1 MFFVLAETNEIV
13 GWVDSIL
20 SVLAILTAILMTF
33 FILLQEGKGGG
44 LAALGGTK
52 AAGVEGVTN
61 PIRRATGY
69 LAAMF
74 FVMIII
80 LGIMHKPTQS
90 MLGDLPN
97 ASEKTE
103 EKQDKATEAPPPGTA
118 EPVSVPAATQKT
130 DEKAPAK
137 VEEKAPPKADEKA
150 APKADEKAAPKAD
163 EKASA
168 PEADEKA
175 DAAKPADAKAADA
188 KPADAKAAENKPAE
202 PSKAEA
208 PKQDEPKKAETK

>member
-13 GWVDSIL
+13 GWVDAIL

-90 MLGDLPN
+90 ILGDTTT
-97 ASEKTE
+97 EKGATE
-103 EKQDKATEAPPPGTA
+103 EKEKQDKATEAPPPGTA
-118 EPVSVPAATQKT
+118 EPVSAPAAAQKT
-130 DEKAPAK
+130 DEKPPVK
-137 VEEKAPPKADEKA
+137 VEEKP
-150 APKADEKAAPKAD
+150 APKADEKAAAPK
-163 EKASA
+163 
-168 PEADEKA
+168 ADEKA
-175 DAAKPADAKAADA
+175 DAAKPADAKPADAKAADA
-188 KPADAKAAENKPAE
+188 KAADNKPADAKAAENKPADT
-202 PSKAEA
+202 KAADA
-208 PKQDEPKKAETK
+208 PKQDEPKKTENK